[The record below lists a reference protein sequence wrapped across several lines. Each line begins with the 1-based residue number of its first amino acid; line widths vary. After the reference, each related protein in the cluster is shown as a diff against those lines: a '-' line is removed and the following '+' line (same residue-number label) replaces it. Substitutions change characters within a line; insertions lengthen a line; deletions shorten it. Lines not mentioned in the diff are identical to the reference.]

1 VRIRGVALFIS
12 LALVL
17 LSGLWASAPA
27 AAGNVHRD
35 GRGQAGRDNKSAL
48 VLSGIIRPGTFKRF
62 VADIARRKPE
72 IIIVEGPG
80 GRIFESML
88 IGTEIRRRSIPVLV
102 RANRFCASACAVI
115 FLSARTKLLGTGAR
129 IGVHSAADLRGQAD
143 PSGNR
148 LLTGYLQSIGVPD
161 SLVRQ
166 VAAVPPGEIRWLT
179 KAEQRTLHI
188 QDYR

>member
-1 VRIRGVALFIS
+1 VLSISIVLATLIGLSAAAPAGAGNIYRDVGVRPGGKTKSV
-12 LALVL
+12 LVL
-17 LSGLWASAPA
+17 TG
-27 AAGNVHRD
+27 V
-35 GRGQAGRDNKSAL
+35 
-48 VLSGIIRPGTFKRF
+48 IRPGTFKRF
-62 VADIARRKPE
+62 VADISREKPE
-72 IIIVEGPG
+72 MIIVEGPG

-102 RANRFCASACAVI
+102 RANRLCASACAVI
-115 FLSARTKLLGTGAR
+115 FLSARTKLLGAGAR
-129 IGVHSAADLRGQAD
+129 IGVHSAGNGHGQRD
-143 PSGNR
+143 PKGTR
-148 LLTGYLQSIGVPD
+148 LLTGYLQSIGVPE

>member
-1 VRIRGVALFIS
+1 VRTRGSALFVP
-12 LALVL
+12 LALL
-17 LSGLWASAPA
+17 IPIGLWASAPA
-27 AAGNVHRD
+27 AAGNVYRD
-35 GRGQAGRDNKSAL
+35 AWGQAGRDNKSAL
-48 VLSGIIRPGTFKRF
+48 VLSGVIRPGTFKRF
-62 VADIARRKPE
+62 VADISRREPQM
-72 IIIVEGPG
+72 IIVEGPG

-102 RANRFCASACAVI
+102 RANRLCASACAVI

-129 IGVHSAADLRGQAD
+129 IGVHSAANLRGQAD

-161 SLVRQ
+161 GLVRQ